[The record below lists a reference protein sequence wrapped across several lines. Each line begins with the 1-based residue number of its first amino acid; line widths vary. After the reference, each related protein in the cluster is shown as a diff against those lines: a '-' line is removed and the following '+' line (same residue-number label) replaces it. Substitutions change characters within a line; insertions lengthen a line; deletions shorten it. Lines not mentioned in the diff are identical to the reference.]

1 MQEIRVQARLVIP
14 VAVGLIANYL
24 LTVIAL
30 AFVGQLGTQE
40 LAAAA
45 LGSTLYSMSAKI
57 LLQGL

>member
-1 MQEIRVQARLVIP
+1 VQEIKVQTRLAIP
-14 VAVGLIANYL
+14 IAVGLIANYL
-24 LTVIAL
+24 LTVISL
-30 AFVGQLGTQE
+30 AFVGHLGTQE

>member
-1 MQEIRVQARLVIP
+1 MQARLAIP
-14 VAVGLIANYL
+14 ISVGLIANYL
-24 LTVIAL
+24 LSGISL
-30 AFVGQLGTQE
+30 AFVGHLGTQE